1 MKAVV
6 LYKTGKPD
14 VLTVSEIS
22 LPETKPGW
30 VLIKVK
36 AFGLNRSE
44 LAMRAYEG
52 NALYIKLPRIL
63 GIECAGEIANPSDS
77 GLLQGQQ
84 VVALMGGM
92 GRSFNG
98 SYAEYTLVPVGNV
111 FTVDT
116 NLSWEEMAAIPE
128 TYFTAYGSLFNCLQI
143 TTADTLF
150 IRGGTSAA
158 GLASIQMAKSIGATV
173 LTSTRNK
180 NKSTFLKE
188 QGADYVLI
196 DNGTLAEQL
205 FSIYPEG
212 VTKVLEL
219 VGPYTLLESIKF
231 VRYHGIICSTGQLGG
246 KGTLN
251 KFDPIKDIPNGV
263 YLSSFF
269 SNYPTQKIIDTI
281 FEHMKMHHLHPI
293 IGKIFS
299 LNEIGQAH
307 LIMENN
313 DVNGKV
319 VIKID

>member
-1 MKAVV
+1 
-6 LYKTGKPD
+6 
-14 VLTVSEIS
+14 
-22 LPETKPGW
+22 
-30 VLIKVK
+30 
-36 AFGLNRSE
+36 
-44 LAMRAYEG
+44 
-52 NALYIKLPRIL
+52 
-63 GIECAGEIANPSDS
+63 
-77 GLLQGQQ
+77 
-84 VVALMGGM
+84 MGGM

-143 TTADTLF
+143 KNTDTLF

-173 LTSTRNK
+173 LTSTRNES
-180 NKSTFLKE
+180 KSTFLKE

-196 DNGTLAEQL
+196 DNGTLTEQL

>member
-143 TTADTLF
+143 ITADTLF